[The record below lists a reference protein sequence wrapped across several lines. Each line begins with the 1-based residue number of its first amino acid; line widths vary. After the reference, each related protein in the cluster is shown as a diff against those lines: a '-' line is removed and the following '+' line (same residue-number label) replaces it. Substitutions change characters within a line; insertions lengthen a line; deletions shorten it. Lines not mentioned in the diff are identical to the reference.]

1 MGEFPKHL
9 FAEPEPDPNTLANLG
24 PLARM
29 AGLWEGEKGHDIKPT
44 QDGAASQ
51 SYVETIELVPI
62 DPQMNG
68 PQLLYGLR
76 YHTQIT
82 KPGEVEMYHDQVGY
96 WLWEPATGHIFHS
109 LTIPRGQ
116 VALAKGKA
124 KSGADTFSVKAK
136 EEDIVS
142 APFLAENF
150 RTTGFKMTVMIHDED
165 HWSYDQTTKLKIK
178 GVKKGFDHRDRNSLR
193 RIGAARPN
201 PLAQVE

>member
-1 MGEFPKHL
+1 MGGFPKHL

-44 QDGAASQ
+44 EDGGASQ

-96 WLWEPATGHIFHS
+96 WLWEPATRHIFHS